1 MRDMNSKYV
10 TCDVTLVI
18 LNSKGNQKDSWIG
31 RISLFFPR
39 KGVNTFLT
47 DYILKILIRYAR
59 AKAAC
64 IRFVVRAY

>member
-31 RISLFFPR
+31 RISLFFS
-39 KGVNTFLT
+39 
-47 DYILKILIRYAR
+47 
-59 AKAAC
+59 
-64 IRFVVRAY
+64 